1 MANFVQ
7 GYQLRTLEF
16 GPQVVKAAQ
25 VPPNSGSSANLF
37 TVAGGMVLVT
47 SLVGRVTTVLSGT
60 TGAISLGATPTVG
73 AAGAQVAGIAA
84 ATVIGGG
91 EVGTAFAVVATIA
104 GAPTTLANG
113 GASAVAGKSPFLA
126 QSAFVVQA
134 GVITITTSVATMT
147 GAIDWYLMYIPLD
160 NGASVS

>member
-1 MANFVQ
+1 MANFIQ
-7 GYQLRTLEF
+7 GTQLRTLLQ
-16 GPQVVKAAQ
+16 GNQVTKVAQ
-25 VPPNSGSSANLF
+25 TPPNSGSSATLF

-47 SLVGRVTTVLSGT
+47 SLVGRVSTVLSGT

-91 EVGTAFAVVATIA
+91 EAGAAFAVVATIA

-126 QSAFVVQA
+126 QSGFVVNA
-134 GVITITTSVATMT
+134 GIITVTTSVATMT
-147 GAIDWYLMYIPLD
+147 GAIDWYLTYIPVD

>member
-1 MANFVQ
+1 MSS
-7 GYQLRTLEF
+7 GIKGKQLRRIEF
-16 GPQVVKAAQ
+16 GELVTKKAQ
-25 VPPNSGSSANLF
+25 TPPNSGSSATLF

-73 AAGAQVAGIAA
+73 ASGAQVAGIAS
-84 ATVIGGG
+84 ATVVGGG
-91 EVGTAFAVVATIA
+91 EVGATYTVAATIA

-134 GVITITTSVATMT
+134 GIITITTSVATMT
-147 GAIDWYLMYIPLD
+147 GAIDWYLTYLPLD
-160 NGASVS
+160 DGASVS